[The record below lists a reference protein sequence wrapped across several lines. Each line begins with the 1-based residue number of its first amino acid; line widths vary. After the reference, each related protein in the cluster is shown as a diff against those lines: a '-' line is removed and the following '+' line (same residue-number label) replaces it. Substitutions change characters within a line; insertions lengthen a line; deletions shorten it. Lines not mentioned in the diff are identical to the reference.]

1 MARPGT
7 FTVES
12 SKIAVAASIAARRA
26 KAERKFEPAILP
38 LAAPLPMV
46 DDYTKLRLTCVR
58 QQLGQVDKAI
68 LLESSKDHPDGQR
81 LNWLASAQER
91 LAEQERQLAGRPLPG
106 SFRPREDRSARSQSP
121 IYDNSPPVPVVHM
134 QPAPVSA
141 PVPVSGPVLSSRS
154 PTKADEQP
162 VVQPP
167 APPPPPS
174 PLSSRSPTKADQ

>member
-1 MARPGT
+1 MAKRSHLP
-7 FTVES
+7 S
-12 SKIAVAASIAARRA
+12 SARHNRSQEIARVVAQL
-26 KAERKFEPAILP
+26 LP
-38 LAAPLPMV
+38 QAAPASGYDV
-46 DDYTKLRLTCVR
+46 RRLHRVR
-58 QQLGQVDKAI
+58 AQLDQLDAAI
-68 LLESSKDHPDGQR
+68 TRETAKDHPDGQR